1 MSLQEILDS
10 LLTSSRTGPLITA
23 VRHFE
28 AKPPVL
34 APFPSSLDPR
44 LLEALR
50 SRGVEQL
57 YSHQA
62 KAFETVAKGENLVV
76 VTPTASGKTLCYNLP
91 VLQALV
97 QQPESR
103 VLYLFPTKAL
113 AQDQLA
119 ELMELAKTLPDM
131 RMFTYDG
138 DTPQDARRSVRAR
151 ANLVLTNPDMLHSGI
166 LPHHTKWVNL
176 FQNLRY
182 VVIDELH
189 AYRGVF
195 GSHLANVLRRL
206 KRICRHYGASPQFI
220 MASATIA
227 NPRELAERLTGEA
240 VCEVS
245 ESGAPTGEKLFLCY
259 NPPVVNA
266 ELGIRAPYLG
276 EAAALATRLLKEK
289 IATIIFAQRR
299 LSTEVL
305 LSAIKKGVEDR
316 TGDAGIVR
324 GYRGGY
330 LPLRRREVEQG
341 LRSGEVLG
349 VVATSALELGI
360 DIGHLDVAVL
370 AGYPGTIASMW
381 QQAGRA
387 GRRSSWSAASTRA
400 STRRIRSSSSTT
412 SSARPSSCPSAGRRR
427 SAATCSRISPRS
439 RRRGCSTARGRS
451 STGPPKPIRP
461 ITSRSARS
469 RRTISW

>member
-1 MSLQEILDS
+1 MSLRELLDE
-10 LLTSSRTGPLITA
+10 LLTSLETGPLITA

-28 AKPPVL
+28 ARPAVF
-34 APFPSSLDPR
+34 AAFPSSPDPR
-44 LLEALR
+44 LPEALR
-50 SRGVEQL
+50 TRGVEQL

-97 QQPESR
+97 QQPDSR

-119 ELMELAKTLPDM
+119 ELTALAKTLPDM

-151 ANLVLTNPDMLHSGI
+151 ANLVLTNTDMLHSGI

-240 VCEVS
+240 VS
-245 ESGAPTGEKLFLCY
+245 EGSERGAPTGEKTFLCY
-259 NPPVVNA
+259 NPPVVNP
-266 ELGIRAPYLG
+266 ELGIRAPYLS
-276 EAAALATRLLKEK
+276 EAAKLGARFLQHEVPTIAFCQSRLAT
-289 IATIIFAQRR
+289 
-299 LSTEVL
+299 EVVL
-305 LSAIKKGVEDR
+305 ASVKKAVEDR
-316 TGDAGIVR
+316 TGDSGMVR

-341 LRSGEVLG
+341 LRSGEVHG

-381 QQAGRA
+381 Q
-387 GRRSSWSAASTRA
+387 
-400 STRRIRSSSSTT
+400 
-412 SSARPSSCPSAGRRR
+412 
-427 SAATCSRISPRS
+427 
-439 RRRGCSTARGRS
+439 
-451 STGPPKPIRP
+451 
-461 ITSRSARS
+461 
-469 RRTISW
+469 